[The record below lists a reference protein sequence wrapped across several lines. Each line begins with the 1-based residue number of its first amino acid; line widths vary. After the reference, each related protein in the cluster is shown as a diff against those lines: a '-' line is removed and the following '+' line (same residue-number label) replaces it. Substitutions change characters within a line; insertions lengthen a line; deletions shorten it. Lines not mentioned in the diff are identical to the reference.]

1 MVCGDAGGRLFLF
14 CLVNGVWVRVAG
26 ALGVSSGYVVGCCF
40 AHEAMY
46 FMYEGGAMEAL
57 SAREHGRG
65 GRGAEVSDRVTI
77 QHVEQLIRERRE
89 VVGGDFVYAYDDS
102 TLPPIHTGAVL
113 GRPMYSRDRAGR
125 TLKAKLIPAPEEA
138 LGMWTLSVIILH
150 LRKGARDG
158 DGWYVDSGVY
168 DLFRRTR
175 AGEAIHQWRHTHK
188 GIAAQLRRWS
198 HSCRRLVLETSAF
211 TIPPPKE
218 VAGAARVH
226 KSVAWGRGRVKRICD
241 LAAGWAHGG
250 EAAAVVFPAAPPGVR
265 MAEWIESQLSS
276 GGDRA
281 RGARAAGVQQVSA
294 AFSLAHPR
302 SALDTLMPH
311 PTSRRAPRWIG
322 PCATC
327 AERPWPRVAT
337 LARARPS

>member
-1 MVCGDAGGRLFLF
+1 
-14 CLVNGVWVRVAG
+14 
-26 ALGVSSGYVVGCCF
+26 
-40 AHEAMY
+40 
-46 FMYEGGAMEAL
+46 
-57 SAREHGRG
+57 
-65 GRGAEVSDRVTI
+65 
-77 QHVEQLIRERRE
+77 
-89 VVGGDFVYAYDDS
+89 
-102 TLPPIHTGAVL
+102 
-113 GRPMYSRDRAGR
+113 
-125 TLKAKLIPAPEEA
+125 
-138 LGMWTLSVIILH
+138 MWTLSVIILH

-226 KSVAWGRGRVKRICD
+226 KSVAWGRGRTKRICD

-265 MAEWIESQLSS
+265 MAEWIGSQLSS

-281 RGARAAGVQQVSA
+281 RGARAAGVQQVSTA
-294 AFSLAHPR
+294 PLWPPPC

-311 PTSRRAPRWIG
+311 PTSRWAPRWIG

-327 AERPWPRVAT
+327 AERPWPRAAT